1 MKDKALRGLLVLLGL
16 VVVFAAGGG
25 QRGGLGL
32 VVQQIRVIGPR
43 QWLGLIAGLA
53 VANVPV
59 IAPLMER
66 LARHRRP
73 LSRMIHQ
80 ANPVQ
85 IIGANPCPKS
95 CM

>member
-1 MKDKALRGLLVLLGL
+1 MKDKALRGLLALLSF

-25 QRGGLGL
+25 QRAGLGL

-53 VANVPV
+53 VANMLV

-73 LSRMIHQ
+73 LYRIIHQ
-80 ANPVQ
+80 ATPVQ